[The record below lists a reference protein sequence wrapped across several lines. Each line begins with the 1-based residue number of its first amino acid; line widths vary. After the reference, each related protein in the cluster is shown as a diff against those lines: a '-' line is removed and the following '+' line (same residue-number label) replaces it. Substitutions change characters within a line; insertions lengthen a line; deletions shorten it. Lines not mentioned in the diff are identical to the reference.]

1 MASLMEKITKN
12 LKSSKKMKIPYKIQA
27 YFLKVL
33 SELLFQGFSMQQSLE
48 FLLVLLKKQTIEI
61 HYILTVLERGDSF
74 ESSLR
79 DLGYSNSITAQIFYG
94 QRQGRFIEA
103 IERSSKQIYQA
114 QEYQNKLVKIILYPM
129 ALFIGLIGMLFAIR
143 AFLLPQITSFISQKV
158 YEKEFMI
165 RFLLA
170 FFNYLPQLFGL
181 LLATCLI
188 VYGVFDLYLL
198 KQTEF
203 RRFQLLVKIPIFNQW
218 VRSYASYIL
227 TRELGQFFL
236 SGYSIQ
242 QTLQVLIDYPID
254 PFLTEIA
261 TLIQEDMIEG
271 IDLAE
276 ILLDLGVFTEELP
289 LVIYQGEITSQSGQ
303 KCHIYSQKIYSDL
316 MKDIQRKMGYIQP
329 ILFIFIALLV
339 MAMYLMMMLP
349 MLTMECL

>member
-1 MASLMEKITKN
+1 MQM
-12 LKSSKKMKIPYKIQA
+12 PYKIQG
-27 YFLKVL
+27 YFLKIL
-33 SELLFQGFSMQQSLE
+33 SELLSQGFSIQQSLE
-48 FLLVLLKKQTIEI
+48 FLLVLLKKQTTEI
-61 HYILTVLERGDSF
+61 NHILTVLELGETF

-79 DLGYSNSITAQIFYG
+79 ELGYSNSIVAQIFYG

-103 IERSSKQIYQA
+103 IERSSQQIYQA
-114 QEYQNKLVKIILYPM
+114 QEYQNKLVKILLYPM
-129 ALFIGLIGMLFAIR
+129 ALFVGLIGMLFAIR
-143 AFLLPQITSFISQKV
+143 AFLLPQISSFISQEV
-158 YEKEFMI
+158 YEKELMI
-165 RFLLA
+165 RLLIN
-170 FFNYLPQLFGL
+170 FFHYLPQIFGV

-188 VYGVFDLYLL
+188 VYGVVDLYLL
-198 KQTEF
+198 RQTEF
-203 RRFQLLVKIPIFNQW
+203 RRFQLLVKLPLFSQW

-261 TLIQEDMIEG
+261 SLIQESMLKG
-271 IDLAE
+271 IDLADV
-276 ILLDLGVFTEELP
+276 LSDLAIFTDDLP

-316 MKDIQRKMGYIQP
+316 MNDIQGKLAYVQP

-339 MAMYLMMMLP
+339 VAMYLMLMLP
-349 MLTMECL
+349 MLTMEGL